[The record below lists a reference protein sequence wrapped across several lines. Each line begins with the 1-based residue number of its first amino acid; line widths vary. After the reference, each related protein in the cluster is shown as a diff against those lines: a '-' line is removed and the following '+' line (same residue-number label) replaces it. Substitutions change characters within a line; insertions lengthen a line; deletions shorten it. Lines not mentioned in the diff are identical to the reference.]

1 MATNLQQE
9 FCKLRDTYIEKQ
21 FGRLNEMQRAA
32 VFTTSGPLL
41 ILAGAGSGKTTV
53 LVNRIAN
60 LIRFGSAHGSSW
72 TPREVTEDDVKALR
86 TALMTGTDA
95 PGWLDGMLRKDAVRS
110 WNVMAITFTNKA
122 AGELKERLRN
132 MLGGEEGD
140 EVFASTFHSACVRI
154 LRRWAEEIGYP
165 RSFTIYDTDDSQR
178 VMKTVYKELSV
189 DDKFFP
195 VKSAINQ
202 MSRWKDQLVSPA
214 EALQTPA
221 KDTKGALAA
230 RVYAAYEKK
239 LKEAGAFD
247 FDDLIYQTVQLL
259 AEHKEVRD
267 FYQNKY
273 RYLLVDEYQDTSVAQ
288 FRLVSLLTGPEKN
301 ICVVGDDDQS
311 IYRFR
316 GATIENI
323 LNFERVYPGTKT
335 IRLEQNYRST
345 SNILNAANCVIQHN
359 TERKGKTLWTQNGEG
374 DKVQVYTAENEQDE
388 ASHIA
393 DIIGQHLRE
402 GGHLADHAVLY
413 RMNAQSAPL
422 ESYFTRAGIPHKIV
436 GGQRFNDRK
445 EVKDIHSYMSIVA
458 NPRDDVRLRRII
470 NEPARKIGATTID
483 VIADLAGQEGVS
495 MLEIIRHAD
504 QYAKLSRAIAPL
516 YKFYQIYERL
526 QDSLEN
532 KTLDEFASDVI
543 EITGY
548 KAMLEADAAKGHEDA
563 ADRLQN
569 LGQLVNN
576 VKNYCDQQGEEASL
590 EGYLEDIALIS
601 DIDNYN
607 ESADQVVLMT
617 IHSAKGLEFPY
628 VFLIGMEEG
637 VFPSEMSKYSEADLE
652 EERRLAYVGI
662 TRAKK
667 ELYISNSV
675 TRMLYGRTQRNE
687 PSRFLREIEPEYLE
701 ETRSPVLEQRS
712 RLGGWGSSYSDTVP
726 GGASGYSGASGWGR
740 GSASYGSYGGSTGY
754 GNRSG
759 YLNREYNAG
768 ESRGFGSGYA
778 GRGSS
783 SSGYGSSYGS
793 RSGSV
798 GGSGG
803 FGSGYSRP
811 ATPETPA
818 KQINFTGTPAVK
830 TNANTTKHYE
840 PGDVVE
846 HKVFGRGTV
855 VAVKPAAGDQIVEIR
870 FEKVGVKKTMANF
883 APLTKIT
890 EEREY
895 DDRSIDRPHPGA
907 GKGGGRS
914 GQALLLRCP
923 YHRPAGRAG

>member
-576 VKNYCDQQGEEASL
+576 VKNYCDQHGEEASL

-740 GSASYGSYGGSTGY
+740 GSSSYGSYGGSTGY

-793 RSGSV
+793 HSGSV
-798 GGSGG
+798 GGPGG

-811 ATPETPA
+811 AVPKTPA
-818 KQINFTGTPAVK
+818 KQINFTGTPATK
-830 TNANTTKHYE
+830 TNANTKKHYE

-870 FEKVGVKKTMANF
+870 FEKVGIKKTMANF

-890 EEREY
+890 EE
-895 DDRSIDRPHPGA
+895 
-907 GKGGGRS
+907 
-914 GQALLLRCP
+914 
-923 YHRPAGRAG
+923 

>member
-1 MATNLQQE
+1 MAIDLRQE
-9 FCKLRDTYIEKQ
+9 FCALRDTYIEKQ
-21 FGRLNEMQRAA
+21 FGRLNAMQREA
-32 VFTTSGPLL
+32 VFTTNGPLL

-60 LIRFGSAHGSSW
+60 LIRFGAAHGSQW
-72 TPREVTEDDVKALR
+72 VPREVTEDDVKALR
-86 TALMTGTDA
+86 MAIMTNTDA
-95 PGWLDGMLRKDAVRS
+95 PSWLDGMLRKDAVRS

-165 RSFTIYDTDDSQR
+165 RSFTIYDTDDAQR
-178 VMKTVYKELSV
+178 VMKAVYKDLNV

-195 VKSAINQ
+195 IKSAINQ
-202 MSRWKDQLVSPA
+202 MSRWKDQLVSP
-214 EALQTPA
+214 EQALANPA

-230 RVYAAYEKK
+230 RIYAAYEKR

-259 AEHKEVRD
+259 AEHPDVRD
-267 FYQNKY
+267 FYQTKY
-273 RYLLVDEYQDTSVAQ
+273 KYLLVDEYQDTSVAQ
-288 FRLVSLLTGPEKN
+288 FRLVSLLTGPERN

-323 LNFERVYPGTKT
+323 LNFEKCYPGAKT

-359 TERKGKTLWTQNGEG
+359 TERKGKTLWTKNSEG

-388 ASHIA
+388 AMHIA
-393 DIIGQHLRE
+393 DVIGQHLKE

-413 RMNAQSAPL
+413 RMNAQSAPI

-470 NEPARKIGATTID
+470 NEPARKIGNTTVE
-483 VIADLAGQEGVS
+483 VIADLAAQQGVS
-495 MLEIIRHAD
+495 MLEIIGHAD
-504 QYAKLSRAIAPL
+504 QYAKLSRAVMPL
-516 YKFYQIYERL
+516 LKFWQIYQNL
-526 QDSLEN
+526 QDSLET
-532 KTLDEFASDVI
+532 KTLDAFAADVI
-543 EITGY
+543 ELTGY

-576 VKNYCDQQGEEASL
+576 VKNYCDQHGEDATL

-601 DIDNYN
+601 DIDSYN

-687 PSRFLREIEPEYLE
+687 PSRFLREIEPEYIE
-701 ETRSPVLEQRS
+701 ETRSPALERRS
-712 RLGGWGSSYSDTVP
+712 QLGGWGSAYSDTVP
-726 GGASGYSGASGWGR
+726 GGASGYSGVSGWGR
-740 GSASYGSYGGSTGY
+740 SRSGGSSSGS
-754 GNRSG
+754 RSG
-759 YLNREYNAG
+759 YLNAEYNG
-768 ESRGFGSGYA
+768 GSRGFGADYA
-778 GRGSS
+778 GRGA
-783 SSGYGSSYGS
+783 SGSASADS
-793 RSGSV
+793 RSR
-798 GGSGG
+798 SGG
-803 FGSGYSRP
+803 FGSGYGRAAAP
-811 ATPETPA
+811 KAPA
-818 KQINFTGTPAVK
+818 KPVQFTGAPAAKPAASTP
-830 TNANTTKHYE
+830 KHYE
-840 PGDVVE
+840 PGDIVE
-846 HKVFGRGTV
+846 HKVFGRGKV
-855 VAVKPAAGDQIVEIR
+855 LKVKPAAGDQIVEIN

-890 EEREY
+890 EE
-895 DDRSIDRPHPGA
+895 
-907 GKGGGRS
+907 
-914 GQALLLRCP
+914 
-923 YHRPAGRAG
+923 

>member
-701 ETRSPVLEQRS
+701 ETRSPVQEQRS

-740 GSASYGSYGGSTGY
+740 GSSSYGSYGGSTGY
-754 GNRSG
+754 GNCSG

-793 RSGSV
+793 HSGSV
-798 GGSGG
+798 GGPGG

-811 ATPETPA
+811 AAPKTPA
-818 KQINFTGTPAVK
+818 KQINFTGTPTAK
-830 TNANTTKHYE
+830 TNANTKKHYE

-870 FEKVGVKKTMANF
+870 FEKVGIKKTMANF

-890 EEREY
+890 EE
-895 DDRSIDRPHPGA
+895 
-907 GKGGGRS
+907 
-914 GQALLLRCP
+914 
-923 YHRPAGRAG
+923 

>member
-740 GSASYGSYGGSTGY
+740 GSSSYGSYGGSTGY

-793 RSGSV
+793 HSGSV

-818 KQINFTGTPAVK
+818 KQINFTGTPAAK

-870 FEKVGVKKTMANF
+870 FEKVGIKKTMANF

-890 EEREY
+890 EE
-895 DDRSIDRPHPGA
+895 
-907 GKGGGRS
+907 
-914 GQALLLRCP
+914 
-923 YHRPAGRAG
+923 

>member
-740 GSASYGSYGGSTGY
+740 GSSSYGSYGGSTGY

-778 GRGSS
+778 GRGRS
-783 SSGYGSSYGS
+783 SSGYGSSHGS
-793 RSGSV
+793 HSGSV

-811 ATPETPA
+811 AVPKTPA
-818 KQINFTGTPAVK
+818 KQINFTGTPAAK

-870 FEKVGVKKTMANF
+870 FEKVGIKKTMANF

-890 EEREY
+890 EE
-895 DDRSIDRPHPGA
+895 
-907 GKGGGRS
+907 
-914 GQALLLRCP
+914 
-923 YHRPAGRAG
+923 

>member
-1 MATNLQQE
+1 MAKDLTQE
-9 FCKLRDTYIEKQ
+9 FCALRDTYIEKQ
-21 FGRLNEMQRAA
+21 FGRLNEMQRRA
-32 VFTTSGPLL
+32 VFTTDGPLL

-60 LIRFGSAHGSSW
+60 LIRFGSAHGSKQ
-72 TPREVTEDDVKALR
+72 TPRPATEEDVKALR
-86 TALMTGTDA
+86 SAIMTGTDA
-95 PGWLDGMLRKDAVRS
+95 PFWLDGMLKQNAVRS

-122 AGELKERLRN
+122 AGELKERLRR

-165 RSFTIYDTDDSQR
+165 RSFTIYDTDDAQR
-178 VMKTVYKELSV
+178 VMKNVYKELNV
-189 DDKFFP
+189 DDKFLP
-195 VKSAINQ
+195 VKAAINQ
-202 MSRWKDQLVSPA
+202 MSRWKDQLVSPEQA
-214 EALQTPA
+214 VGTAR
-221 KDTKGALAA
+221 DTKGSLTA
-230 RVYAAYEKK
+230 RIYAAYEKK

-259 AEHKEVRD
+259 AEHPDVREY
-267 FYQNKY
+267 YQNKY

-288 FRLVSLLTGPEKN
+288 FRLVSLLTGPERN

-323 LNFERVYPGTKT
+323 LNFEKLYPGTKT

-359 TERKGKTLWTQNGEG
+359 TERKGKTLWTDNGEG

-393 DIIGQHLRE
+393 DVIGQHLKE
-402 GGHLADHAVLY
+402 GGHLADHAILY
-413 RMNAQSAPL
+413 RMNAQSAPI

-470 NEPARKIGATTID
+470 NEPARKIGNTTVE
-483 VIADLAGQEGVS
+483 VIADLAAQEGVS
-495 MLEIIRHAD
+495 MLDIIGRAD
-504 QYAKLSRAIAPL
+504 QYAKLSRAVMPL
-516 YKFYQIYERL
+516 LKFWRIYQSL
-526 QDSLEN
+526 QESLETR
-532 KTLDEFASDVI
+532 TLDEFAADVI
-543 EITGY
+543 ELTGY

-576 VKNYCDQQGEEASL
+576 VKNYCDQHGEEATL

-601 DIDNYN
+601 DIDSYN

-675 TRMLYGRTQRNE
+675 SRMLYGRTQRNE
-687 PSRFLREIEPEYLE
+687 PSRFLREIEPEYIE
-701 ETRSPVLEQRS
+701 ETRSPALEQRA
-712 RLGGWGSSYSDTVP
+712 RMGGWGDRYSDTVP
-726 GGASGYSGASGWGR
+726 GGASGYSGPSGYGR
-740 GSASYGSYGGSTGY
+740 SGSGGYGSGY
-754 GNRSG
+754 SNANRGG
-759 YLNREYNAG
+759 YLNRDYNAG
-768 ESRGFGSGYA
+768 ESRGFGAAYA
-778 GRGSS
+778 GRGSAS
-783 SSGYGSSYGS
+783 GGYGSSRGTGYGA
-793 RSGSV
+793 GY
-798 GGSGG
+798 
-803 FGSGYSRP
+803 GSGYSS
-811 ATPETPA
+811 A
-818 KQINFTGTPAVK
+818 KTNASMAGNSAKHISFTGTPAVPK
-830 TNANTTKHYE
+830 PVSAGPKHYE
-840 PGDVVE
+840 PGDIVE
-846 HKVFGRGTV
+846 HKVFGRGKV
-855 VAVKPAAGDQIVEIR
+855 VSVKAAAGDQIVEIN
-870 FEKVGVKKTMANF
+870 FEKVGIKKTMANF

-890 EEREY
+890 E
-895 DDRSIDRPHPGA
+895 D
-907 GKGGGRS
+907 
-914 GQALLLRCP
+914 
-923 YHRPAGRAG
+923 

>member
-72 TPREVTEDDVKALR
+72 TPREVTEEDVKALR

-393 DIIGQHLRE
+393 DVIGQHLKE

-576 VKNYCDQQGEEASL
+576 VKNYCDQHGEEASL

-712 RLGGWGSSYSDTVP
+712 RLGGWGSNYSDTVP
-726 GGASGYSGASGWGR
+726 GGASGYSGASGWSR
-740 GSASYGSYGGSTGY
+740 GSSSYGSYGGSTGY

-783 SSGYGSSYGS
+783 SSGYGSGY
-793 RSGSV
+793 SGSTSS
-798 GGSGG
+798 SGG
-803 FGSGYSRP
+803 FGSGYGRP
-811 ATPETPA
+811 AAPKTPA
-818 KQINFTGTPAVK
+818 KHIGFTGAPVLQSVKAVSIEDYK
-830 TNANTTKHYE
+830 V
-840 PGDVVE
+840 GDVVS
-846 HKVFGRGTV
+846 HRAFGKGEVTAVDSSHGDVIVVVRFQNTGT
-855 VAVKPAAGDQIVEIR
+855 
-870 FEKVGVKKTMANF
+870 KKMMANS
-883 APLTKIT
+883 PLLKKIT
-890 EEREY
+890 EE
-895 DDRSIDRPHPGA
+895 
-907 GKGGGRS
+907 
-914 GQALLLRCP
+914 
-923 YHRPAGRAG
+923 

>member
-1 MATNLQQE
+1 
-9 FCKLRDTYIEKQ
+9 
-21 FGRLNEMQRAA
+21 
-32 VFTTSGPLL
+32 
-41 ILAGAGSGKTTV
+41 
-53 LVNRIAN
+53 
-60 LIRFGSAHGSSW
+60 
-72 TPREVTEDDVKALR
+72 
-86 TALMTGTDA
+86 
-95 PGWLDGMLRKDAVRS
+95 MLFRS
-110 WNVMAITFTNKA
+110 
-122 AGELKERLRN
+122 
-132 MLGGEEGD
+132 
-140 EVFASTFHSACVRI
+140 RI

-165 RSFTIYDTDDSQR
+165 RSFTIYDTDDAQR
-178 VMKTVYKELSV
+178 VMKTVYKELSI
-189 DDKFFP
+189 DDKFLP
-195 VKSAINQ
+195 IKAAINQ
-202 MSRWKDQLVSPA
+202 MSRWKDQLVSP
-214 EALQTPA
+214 EQ
-221 KDTKGALAA
+221 ALADHA
-230 RVYAAYEKK
+230 RDVKSTQTARIYAAYEKK

-259 AEHKEVRD
+259 ADHPDVRE

-288 FRLVSLLTGPEKN
+288 FRLVSLLTGPERN

-323 LNFERVYPGTKT
+323 LNFEKLYPGTKT

-359 TERKGKTLWTQNGEG
+359 TERKGKTLWTKNGEG

-393 DIIGQHLRE
+393 DVIGQHLKE
-402 GGHLADHAVLY
+402 GGHLADHAILY
-413 RMNAQSAPL
+413 RMNAQSAPI
-422 ESYFTRAGIPHKIV
+422 ENYFTRAGIPHKIV

-470 NEPARKIGATTID
+470 NEPARKIGATTIE
-483 VIADLAGQEGVS
+483 VIADLAAQQGIS
-495 MLEIIRHAD
+495 MLDVISHAD

-516 YKFYQIYERL
+516 FKFWDIYQKL
-526 QDSLEN
+526 QESLET

-548 KAMLEADAAKGHEDA
+548 RAMLEADAAKGHEDA

-576 VKNYCDQQGEEASL
+576 VKSYCDQHGEEASL

-601 DIDNYN
+601 DIDSYN

-687 PSRFLREIEPEYLE
+687 PSRFLREIEPEYIE

-712 RLGGWGSSYSDTVP
+712 RLGGWGSGYGSDTVP
-726 GGASGYSGASGWGR
+726 GGASGYSGPSGWGRAASGYGSGYGSRSGYLNKEYNAPMSNNRGFGSDYAGR
-740 GSASYGSYGGSTGY
+740 GSASSGHGGCSSGSGS
-754 GNRSG
+754 S
-759 YLNREYNAG
+759 
-768 ESRGFGSGYA
+768 GFGSGY
-778 GRGSS
+778 G
-783 SSGYGSSYGS
+783 
-793 RSGSV
+793 
-798 GGSGG
+798 
-803 FGSGYSRP
+803 RP
-811 ATPETPA
+811 AAPKAPVRPA
-818 KQINFTGTPAVK
+818 GGGVTSSPRPAAASTGP
-830 TNANTTKHYE
+830 KHYE
-840 PGDVVE
+840 PGDIVE
-846 HKVFGRGTV
+846 HKVFGRGKV
-855 VAVKPAAGDQIVEIR
+855 LKVKPAAGDQIVEIS

-883 APLTKIT
+883 APLVKIT
-890 EEREY
+890 TEE
-895 DDRSIDRPHPGA
+895 
-907 GKGGGRS
+907 
-914 GQALLLRCP
+914 
-923 YHRPAGRAG
+923 

>member
-675 TRMLYGRTQRNE
+675 TRMLYGRTQ
-687 PSRFLREIEPEYLE
+687 PEYLE

-740 GSASYGSYGGSTGY
+740 GSSSYGSYGGSTGY

-783 SSGYGSSYGS
+783 SSGYGSGY
-793 RSGSV
+793 SGSASS
-798 GGSGG
+798 SGG

-811 ATPETPA
+811 AAPKTPA
-818 KQINFTGTPAVK
+818 KQINFTGTPAAK
-830 TNANTTKHYE
+830 TNANTTKRYE

-870 FEKVGVKKTMANF
+870 FEKVGIKKTMANF

-890 EEREY
+890 EE
-895 DDRSIDRPHPGA
+895 
-907 GKGGGRS
+907 
-914 GQALLLRCP
+914 
-923 YHRPAGRAG
+923 

>member
-1 MATNLQQE
+1 MAASLQQE
-9 FCKLRDTYIEKQ
+9 FCALRDTYIEKQ
-21 FGRLNEMQRAA
+21 FGRLNDMQRQA
-32 VFTTSGPLL
+32 VFTTDGPLL

-72 TPREVTEDDVKALR
+72 TPREVTEDDVKALK
-86 TALMTGTDA
+86 TAIMTGTDA
-95 PGWLDGMLRKDAVRS
+95 PAWLDGMLRQNAVRS

-154 LRRWAEEIGYP
+154 LRRWAESIGYP

-178 VMKTVYKELSV
+178 VMKAVYKELSI

-195 VKSAINQ
+195 IKSAINQ
-202 MSRWKDQLVSPA
+202 MSRWKDQLVSPE
-214 EALQTPA
+214 EALRTPA
-221 KDTKGALAA
+221 RDTKGAIAA
-230 RVYAAYEKK
+230 KVYAAYEKK
-239 LKEAGAFD
+239 LREAGAFD

-259 AEHKEVRD
+259 AEHEDVRE

-323 LNFERVYPGTKT
+323 LNFERIFPGTKT

-359 TERKGKTLWTQNGEG
+359 TERKGKTLWTRNDEG

-388 ASHIA
+388 AMHIA
-393 DIIGQHLRE
+393 DVIGEHLKE

-413 RMNAQSAPL
+413 RMNAQSAPI

-458 NPRDDVRLRRII
+458 NARDDVRLRRII
-470 NEPARKIGATTID
+470 NEPARKIGNTTVD
-483 VIADLAGQEGVS
+483 VIADLAAQQGIS
-495 MLEIIRHAD
+495 MLEVISHAD
-504 QYAKLSRAIAPL
+504 AYAKLSRAIMPL
-516 YKFYQIYERL
+516 LKFWQIYEKL
-526 QDSLEN
+526 QESLETR
-532 KTLDEFASDVI
+532 TLDEFAQDVI
-543 EITGY
+543 EVTGY

-576 VKNYCDQQGEEASL
+576 VKNYCDQHGEEASL

-601 DIDNYN
+601 DIDSYN

-675 TRMLYGRTQRNE
+675 SRMLYGRTQRNE
-687 PSRFLREIEPEYLE
+687 PSRFLREIEPEYIE
-701 ETRSPVLEQRS
+701 ETRSPALERRS
-712 RLGGWGSSYSDTVP
+712 SMGWGSSYSDTVP

-740 GSASYGSYGGSTGY
+740 NSSSFGGRTGGY
-754 GNRSG
+754 NSGGRSG
-759 YLNREYNAG
+759 YLNSEYN
-768 ESRGFGSGYA
+768 SGA
-778 GRGSS
+778 H
-783 SSGYGSSYGS
+783 
-793 RSGSV
+793 
-798 GGSGG
+798 GG
-803 FGSGYSRP
+803 FGDRYSKKQNTEYKRTVSTIAEMEARADDPDGYMSGKISGKDYEGYVRDRMAGRTTSGFGENYSQKSG
-811 ATPETPA
+811 TPLNDMKRVFFA
-818 KQINFTGTPAVK
+818 GTPAPK
-830 TNANTTKHYE
+830 SASTGPKHYE
-840 PGDVVE
+840 VGDIVE
-846 HKVFGRGTV
+846 HKVFGRGRV
-855 VAVKPAAGDQIVEIR
+855 LAVKAAAGDQIVEIN

-890 EEREY
+890 EE
-895 DDRSIDRPHPGA
+895 
-907 GKGGGRS
+907 
-914 GQALLLRCP
+914 
-923 YHRPAGRAG
+923 

>member
-259 AEHKEVRD
+259 AEHKEARD

-793 RSGSV
+793 HSGSV
-798 GGSGG
+798 GGPGG

-811 ATPETPA
+811 AAPKTPA
-818 KQINFTGTPAVK
+818 KQISFTGAPAAK

-870 FEKVGVKKTMANF
+870 FEKVGIKKTMANF

-890 EEREY
+890 EE
-895 DDRSIDRPHPGA
+895 
-907 GKGGGRS
+907 
-914 GQALLLRCP
+914 
-923 YHRPAGRAG
+923 

>member
-259 AEHKEVRD
+259 AEHKEARD

-740 GSASYGSYGGSTGY
+740 SSASYGSYGGSTGY

-798 GGSGG
+798 GGPGG

-818 KQINFTGTPAVK
+818 KQINFTGTPAAK

-870 FEKVGVKKTMANF
+870 FEKVGIKKTMANF

-890 EEREY
+890 EE
-895 DDRSIDRPHPGA
+895 
-907 GKGGGRS
+907 
-914 GQALLLRCP
+914 
-923 YHRPAGRAG
+923 

>member
-402 GGHLADHAVLY
+402 GGYLADHAVLY

-740 GSASYGSYGGSTGY
+740 GSSSYGGYGGSTGY

-793 RSGSV
+793 HSGSV

-818 KQINFTGTPAVK
+818 KQINFTGTPAAK

-870 FEKVGVKKTMANF
+870 FEKVGIKKTMANF

-890 EEREY
+890 EE
-895 DDRSIDRPHPGA
+895 
-907 GKGGGRS
+907 
-914 GQALLLRCP
+914 
-923 YHRPAGRAG
+923 

>member
-259 AEHKEVRD
+259 AEHKEARD

-323 LNFERVYPGTKT
+323 LNFERIYPGTKT

-532 KTLDEFASDVI
+532 KTLDEFASDII

-667 ELYISNSV
+667 ELYISNSI

-740 GSASYGSYGGSTGY
+740 GSSSYGSYGGSTGY

-793 RSGSV
+793 HSGSV

-811 ATPETPA
+811 AVPKTPA
-818 KQINFTGTPAVK
+818 KQINFTGTLATK

-870 FEKVGVKKTMANF
+870 FEKVGIKKTMANF

-890 EEREY
+890 EE
-895 DDRSIDRPHPGA
+895 
-907 GKGGGRS
+907 
-914 GQALLLRCP
+914 
-923 YHRPAGRAG
+923 

>member
-712 RLGGWGSSYSDTVP
+712 RLGGWGSNYSDTVP

-740 GSASYGSYGGSTGY
+740 GSSSYGSYGGSTGY

-768 ESRGFGSGYA
+768 EGRGFGSGYA

-793 RSGSV
+793 HSGSV

-811 ATPETPA
+811 AVPKTPA
-818 KQINFTGTPAVK
+818 KQINFTGAIATK
-830 TNANTTKHYE
+830 TNANTTKRYE

-870 FEKVGVKKTMANF
+870 FEKVGIKKTMANF

-890 EEREY
+890 EE
-895 DDRSIDRPHPGA
+895 
-907 GKGGGRS
+907 
-914 GQALLLRCP
+914 
-923 YHRPAGRAG
+923 

>member
-712 RLGGWGSSYSDTVP
+712 RLGGWGSNYSDTVP
-726 GGASGYSGASGWGR
+726 GGASGYSGASGWSR
-740 GSASYGSYGGSTGY
+740 GSSSYGSYGGSTGY

-793 RSGSV
+793 HSGSV

-803 FGSGYSRP
+803 FGSGYGRP
-811 ATPETPA
+811 AAPKTPA
-818 KQINFTGTPAVK
+818 KQINFTGTPTAK
-830 TNANTTKHYE
+830 TNANTTKRYE

-870 FEKVGVKKTMANF
+870 FEKVGIKKTMANF

-890 EEREY
+890 EE
-895 DDRSIDRPHPGA
+895 
-907 GKGGGRS
+907 
-914 GQALLLRCP
+914 
-923 YHRPAGRAG
+923 

>member
-532 KTLDEFASDVI
+532 KTLDEFASDVL

-740 GSASYGSYGGSTGY
+740 GSSSYGSYGGSTGY

-793 RSGSV
+793 HSGSV

-811 ATPETPA
+811 AVPKTPA
-818 KQINFTGTPAVK
+818 KQIDFTGTLATK

-870 FEKVGVKKTMANF
+870 FEKVGIKKTMANF

-890 EEREY
+890 EE
-895 DDRSIDRPHPGA
+895 
-907 GKGGGRS
+907 
-914 GQALLLRCP
+914 
-923 YHRPAGRAG
+923 

>member
-740 GSASYGSYGGSTGY
+740 GSSSYGSYGGSTGY

-783 SSGYGSSYGS
+783 ASDYGSSYGS
-793 RSGSV
+793 HSGSV
-798 GGSGG
+798 GGPGG

-811 ATPETPA
+811 AAPKTPA
-818 KQINFTGTPAVK
+818 KQINFTGTPAAK
-830 TNANTTKHYE
+830 TNANTKKHYE

-870 FEKVGVKKTMANF
+870 FEKVGIKKTMANF

-890 EEREY
+890 EE
-895 DDRSIDRPHPGA
+895 
-907 GKGGGRS
+907 
-914 GQALLLRCP
+914 
-923 YHRPAGRAG
+923 

>member
-1 MATNLQQE
+1 MATDLTQE
-9 FCKLRDTYIEKQ
+9 FCALRDTYIEKQ
-21 FGRLNEMQRAA
+21 FGRLNDMQRQA
-32 VFTTSGPLL
+32 VFTTAGPLL

-60 LIRFGSAHGSSW
+60 LIRFGSAHGSKQ
-72 TPREVTEDDVKALR
+72 TPRPATEDDIKALR
-86 TALMTGTDA
+86 NAIMTGTAA
-95 PGWLDGMLRKDAVRS
+95 PSWLDGMLRQNAVRS

-154 LRRWAEEIGYP
+154 LRRWAESIGYP

-178 VMKTVYKELSV
+178 VMKAVYKELSI

-195 VKSAINQ
+195 IKSAINQ
-202 MSRWKDQLVSPA
+202 MSRWKDQLVSPE
-214 EALQTPA
+214 EALRTPA
-221 KDTKGALAA
+221 RDTKGAIAA
-230 RVYAAYEKK
+230 KVYAAYEKK
-239 LKEAGAFD
+239 LREAGAFD

-259 AEHKEVRD
+259 AEHEDVRE

-323 LNFERVYPGTKT
+323 LNFERIFPGTKT

-359 TERKGKTLWTQNGEG
+359 TERKGKTLWTRNDEG

-388 ASHIA
+388 AMHIA
-393 DIIGQHLRE
+393 DVIGEHLKE

-413 RMNAQSAPL
+413 RMNAQSAPI

-470 NEPARKIGATTID
+470 NEPARKIGTTTIE
-483 VIADLAGQEGVS
+483 VIADLAAQQGIS
-495 MLEIIRHAD
+495 MLDVISHAD

-516 YKFYQIYERL
+516 FKFWDIYQKL
-526 QDSLEN
+526 QESLET

-548 KAMLEADAAKGHEDA
+548 RAMLEADAAKGHEDA

-576 VKNYCDQQGEEASL
+576 VKSYCDQHGEEASL

-601 DIDNYN
+601 DIDSYN

-687 PSRFLREIEPEYLE
+687 PSRFLREIEPEYIE

-712 RLGGWGSSYSDTVP
+712 RLGGWGGGYGSDTVP
-726 GGASGYSGASGWGR
+726 GGASGYSGPSGWGR
-740 GSASYGSYGGSTGY
+740 AASGYGSGY
-754 GNRSG
+754 GSRSG
-759 YLNREYNAG
+759 YLNKEYNAPMSNNRG
-768 ESRGFGSGYA
+768 FGSDHASRGSASSGHGGYSSGSGSSGFGSGY
-778 GRGSS
+778 G
-783 SSGYGSSYGS
+783 
-793 RSGSV
+793 
-798 GGSGG
+798 
-803 FGSGYSRP
+803 RP
-811 ATPETPA
+811 AAPKAPVRPA
-818 KQINFTGTPAVK
+818 GGGVTSSPRPAAASTGP
-830 TNANTTKHYE
+830 KHYE
-840 PGDVVE
+840 PGDIVE
-846 HKVFGRGTV
+846 HKVFGRGKV
-855 VAVKPAAGDQIVEIR
+855 LKVKPAAGDQIVEIS

-883 APLTKIT
+883 APLVKIT
-890 EEREY
+890 TEE
-895 DDRSIDRPHPGA
+895 
-907 GKGGGRS
+907 
-914 GQALLLRCP
+914 
-923 YHRPAGRAG
+923 